1 MTDQVAVP
9 GASGGAI
16 PLADN
21 WRRQMEDR
29 HVVIIPIEIDAE
41 REGSYLDAWQNAAEL
56 MATQPGFIRT
66 YMFRTTVPGS
76 RFPLVNVAEWE
87 SAAHWE
93 EAMNVCPMLGQ
104 GMAVA
109 HASNYRAIR
118 TVLPAT
124 RQQLNSGGT
133 ETR

>member
-1 MTDQVAVP
+1 
-9 GASGGAI
+9 
-16 PLADN
+16 
-21 WRRQMEDR
+21 MEDR

-41 REGSYLDAWQNAAEL
+41 KESSYLDAWQGAAEL
-56 MATQPGFIRT
+56 MAAQPGFIRT

-76 RFPLVNVAEWE
+76 RFSLVNVAEWE

-104 GMAVA
+104 QMAVA

-118 TVLPAT
+118 TVLPPHG
-124 RQQLNSGGT
+124 SG
-133 ETR
+133 

>member
-1 MTDQVAVP
+1 
-9 GASGGAI
+9 
-16 PLADN
+16 
-21 WRRQMEDR
+21 MEDR

-56 MATQPGFIRT
+56 MAAQPGFLRT
-66 YMFRTTVPGS
+66 YMFRTTVPRS

-104 GMAVA
+104 GMAVT

-118 TVLPAT
+118 TVLPAA

-133 ETR
+133 KAR